1 MIRVAPDDFRRPGRT
16 IGLEGRRRTPPRQ
29 GRPSSLG
36 FFYGGAD
43 ERVSDAGGTV
53 GAMTRATENP
63 GSLSTEELF
72 RRNRAIPD
80 PAVVE
85 ELVRRFEPLARGV
98 ARRYYSR
105 GEPLDD
111 LFQVANVGLLKAIAR
126 FDPARGFA
134 FTSFATPTMLGELK
148 RYFRDSG
155 WAVHV
160 PRGVKERAV
169 ELARVTDQLSSRLG
183 RSPSVTELAAALG
196 ATEEQTLEAL
206 EAYHARHAAP
216 LDPGSDDDDDAAR
229 LRPAALLG
237 AVDERLEQ
245 AEYLTMIAQGVE
257 TLSDADRTILYLR
270 FEQDLTQSEIARRVG
285 SSQMQVSRLLRA
297 AIEKIRRVS
306 GEVDPPP
313 AARAQ
318 LR

>member
-1 MIRVAPDDFRRPGRT
+1 MSNG
-16 IGLEGRRRTPPRQ
+16 
-29 GRPSSLG
+29 
-36 FFYGGAD
+36 
-43 ERVSDAGGTV
+43 GGTAGV
-53 GAMTRATENP
+53 VMRGPAQP
-63 GSLSTEELF
+63 GSLSLEQLF
-72 RRNRAIPD
+72 RRNRQAPD
-80 PAVVE
+80 PALVE
-85 ELVRRFEPLARGV
+85 ELVRRFEPLTRSV

-111 LFQVANVGLLKAIAR
+111 LIQVANVGLLKAIAR
-126 FDPARGFA
+126 YDPDRGFA

-169 ELARVTDQLSSRLG
+169 ELARVTEKLSSELG
-183 RSPSVTELAAALG
+183 RSPSVAELADALG

-216 LDPGSDDDDDAAR
+216 LDHGSDDEDGTP
-229 LRPAALLG
+229 LTPAAVLG

-257 TLSDADRTILYLR
+257 TLSEADRMLLYLR
-270 FEQDLTQSEIARRVG
+270 FERDLTQSEIARRVG
-285 SSQMQVSRLLRA
+285 TSQMQVSRLLRA
-297 AIEKIRRVS
+297 AIEKIRQVS
-306 GEVDPPP
+306 GETEPP
-313 AARAQ
+313 AGARAQ
-318 LR
+318 VG

>member
-1 MIRVAPDDFRRPGRT
+1 MSD
-16 IGLEGRRRTPPRQ
+16 
-29 GRPSSLG
+29 
-36 FFYGGAD
+36 GGW
-43 ERVSDAGGTV
+43 TV
-53 GAMTRATENP
+53 GAMTRGPDNP

-72 RRNRAIPD
+72 RRNSTTPD

-85 ELVRRFEPLARGV
+85 ELVRRFEPLARSV

-111 LFQVANVGLLKAIAR
+111 LFQVANVGLLKAISR

-169 ELARVTDQLSSRLG
+169 ELARVTEELSSRLG
-183 RSPSVTELAAALG
+183 RSPSVTELAEALG

-216 LDPGSDDDDDAAR
+216 LDQGSEDDDDPY
-229 LRPAALLG
+229 LRPAAALG

-270 FEQDLTQSEIARRVG
+270 FAQDLTQSEIARRVG
-285 SSQMQVSRLLRA
+285 TSQMQVSRLLRA

-306 GEVDPPP
+306 GEIDPP
-313 AARAQ
+313 ASARAQ
-318 LR
+318 MR